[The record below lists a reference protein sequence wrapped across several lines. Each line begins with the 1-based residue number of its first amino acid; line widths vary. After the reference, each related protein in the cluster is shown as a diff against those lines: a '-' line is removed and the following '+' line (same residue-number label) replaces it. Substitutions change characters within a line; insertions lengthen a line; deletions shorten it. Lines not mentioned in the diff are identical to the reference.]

1 MKIFIFVVKDI
12 HFLEKNLKQFIKI
25 LTVVVY
31 KLFFNINKLLFYN
44 YSSFFNKFNPVS
56 EKII

>member
-31 KLFFNINKLLFYN
+31 KLFFNINKLLFYS
-44 YSSFFNKFNPVS
+44 YSSFFNKFNPLS

>member
-12 HFLEKNLKQFIKI
+12 HFLEKNFKQFIKI